1 MLFKNTFQ
9 ENRKNISNYFKEGA
23 DVKPWEFG
31 NELVFTRLDKF
42 VERLQ
47 VVEVNLLNGCIP
59 ILFLIFLSTHQKYCR
74 WAWCTDT
81 CLVGGPSSDHVTM
94 ATHFGSPSN
103 VTLTSQW
110 NTYLYLPYWRDSG
123 KWNRPLSCD
132 VIAAWFGGNNKRIS
146 MSWEYV

>member
-23 DVKPWEFG
+23 DVKLWEFG

-59 ILFLIFLSTHQKYCR
+59 ILFLMFLSSTLELIR
-74 WAWCTDT
+74 STVDDLGVLI
-81 CLVGGPSSDHVTM
+81 LVWWEGLAQTM
-94 ATHFGSPSN
+94 
-103 VTLTSQW
+103 
-110 NTYLYLPYWRDSG
+110 
-123 KWNRPLSCD
+123 
-132 VIAAWFGGNNKRIS
+132 
-146 MSWEYV
+146 